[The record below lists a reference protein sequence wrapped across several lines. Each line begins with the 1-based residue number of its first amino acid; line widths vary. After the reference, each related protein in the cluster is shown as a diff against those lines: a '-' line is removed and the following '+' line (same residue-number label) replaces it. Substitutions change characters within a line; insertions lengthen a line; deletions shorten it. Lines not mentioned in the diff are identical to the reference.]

1 MHGFA
6 YDEVH
11 DEIVVNSPLA
21 QAILAFRGGASGEEA
36 PIRVIQGDKTGLFGS
51 GAMDKVNIDA
61 EHNEIYITTP
71 MQEIRVFA
79 REANGNVPP
88 IRILS
93 GPDTQLSTGQAN
105 VGLAAGKGGGSPSVR
120 VDPIDNLLIQ
130 SHLAVESLQ
139 GPGAGE

>member
-1 MHGFA
+1 MFARLADKGQAPTRALFGQNSHLSRTMHDIR
-6 YDEVH
+6 YDAVH
-11 DEIVVNSPLA
+11 DEVFVPVPYA
-21 QAILAFRGGASGEEA
+21 QAILTFRGGADGEEA
-36 PIRVIQGDKTGLFGS
+36 PIRVIQGNKTGLFGS

-93 GPDTQLSTGQAN
+93 GPDTQLQTGQAN
-105 VGLAAGKGGGSPSVR
+105 VGLAAGKGGGSP
-120 VDPIDNLLIQ
+120 
-130 SHLAVESLQ
+130 
-139 GPGAGE
+139 